1 MSHSPFFKDDC
12 TTLANQEV
20 VKYDYSSF
28 TKFTHKWLQV
38 EIPVLAEHQFTKLQ
52 DDNPMDNF
60 LNSPLMM
67 TLLGLVF
74 EETGHVPVNRTQLF
88 QGGIKLLLKQWDK
101 KYQFAGD
108 KYYRKL
114 SPQQKEDL
122 LSHIAYKT
130 FTSGDYFFKQKDL
143 ENYIAD
149 YFCNSN
155 SLHDNLEIFHLNSK
169 AVLKSIQ
176 DQHGIFV
183 EWSKG
188 VYSFAILS
196 VHEYLAAKQISNSVE
211 VHNLEN
217 LIQNLVSQITESRWH
232 EVFSMTAGLLQNADY
247 LVLLMKH
254 EIDDILSSDEE
265 IQQLLFWINEKSATS
280 KKHKPAAIRAYY
292 LECILNLHINLDDS
306 INNNID
312 YDFEEDSFLRLLQNC
327 QLNFQQQEV
336 LHQYYEA
343 NQLLVDCLDN
353 AHYITPSLREELEA
367 TLLVPSLITK
377 INSIVPRKQNWLS

>member
-1 MSHSPFFKDDC
+1 MSHQSLEDNSPTFSS
-12 TTLANQEV
+12 NEI
-20 VKYDYSSF
+20 VKCDYKHL
-28 TKFTHKWLQV
+28 TKLTNKWLQV
-38 EIPVLAEHQFTKLQ
+38 ETIITNPSSTKLQ
-52 DDNPMDNF
+52 DDNSMDNF

-74 EETGHVPVNRTQLF
+74 EETGNVPSNRTQLF
-88 QGGIKLLLKQWDK
+88 QAGLKLLLNQWDK

-108 KYYRKL
+108 KLYRKL

-130 FTSGDYFFKQKDL
+130 FASGEYFFKQKDL

-149 YFCNSN
+149 YFCNFN
-155 SLHDNLEIFHLNSK
+155 ALNNDLEIFHLNSK
-169 AVLKSIQ
+169 AVLQAIQ
-176 DQHGIFV
+176 AQHGIFV

-196 VHEYLAAKQISNSVE
+196 VHEYLTAKKIADS
-211 VHNLEN
+211 LELQKTEN
-217 LIQNLVSQITESRWH
+217 AIQTLVSHIKESRWH
-232 EVFSMTAGLLQNADY
+232 EVFSMVAGILPNADY

-254 EIDDILSSDEE
+254 EIDDMLSLDEDL
-265 IQQLLFWINEKSATS
+265 QQLLFWISEKSITV

-292 LECILNLHINLDDS
+292 LECILNLHINLDD
-306 INNNID
+306 NLTD
-312 YDFEEDSFLRLLQNC
+312 DVECTPEYDVFLRLLQNC

-336 LHQYYEA
+336 LQQYYEA
-343 NQLLVDCLDN
+343 NQLLVDCLDD
-353 AHYITPSLREELEA
+353 ARYITSSLHEELEA

-377 INSIVPRKQNWLS
+377 INSVVPRKENWLS